1 MTKKMTEE
9 IKYLNVNELK
19 PFEEH
24 PFKVRIDEEMDELV
38 ESIKEN
44 GVVSP
49 IIARPHKDGGYEIIS
64 GHRRAKACEILQL
77 EQAPV
82 IVKDIDDDTAVI
94 LVVDSNLNRENI
106 LPSEKAFAYQ
116 MKLEAIKRKAGRP
129 TKEKMRNLDGKVVST
144 VGDENC
150 GQFVHNKLDP
160 KTRDLL
166 GVEAGE
172 SGRQVQR
179 YIRLTN
185 LIEPL
190 LTMVDEKQI
199 AMTAAVELSYL
210 GSKEQAQVMEVIDAE
225 ATAPSIAQ
233 AIKIHN
239 FSKEGKLSPAVIE
252 SIMQE
257 EKSPKRKVTIGE
269 DKINRYFPKSY
280 TKEQIEETV
289 LKLIQGWY
297 RKRQQSHER

>member
-1 MTKKMTEE
+1 MTNKITDE

-38 ESIKEN
+38 DSIKEN

-77 EQAPV
+77 EQTPV

-129 TKEKMRNLDGKVVST
+129 TKDNLCQ
-144 VGDENC
+144 VGTDLVGVRSDELVAENT
-150 GQFVHNKLDP
+150 D
-160 KTRDLL
+160 DS
-166 GVEAGE
+166 A
-172 SGRQVQR
+172 RQVQR

-185 LIEPL
+185 LIDPL

-210 GSKEQAQVMEVIDAE
+210 GSKEQAQVMEIIDAE

-257 EKSPKRKVTIGE
+257 EKSPKRKVTISE
-269 DKINRYFPKSY
+269 DKINRYFPKNY

-289 LKLIQGWY
+289 LRLIQGWY
-297 RKRQQSHER
+297 KKRQQTHER

>member
-1 MTKKMTEE
+1 MTNKITDE

-129 TKEKMRNLDGKVVST
+129 TKDNLCQ
-144 VGDENC
+144 VGTDLVGVRSDELVAENT
-150 GQFVHNKLDP
+150 D
-160 KTRDLL
+160 DS
-166 GVEAGE
+166 A
-172 SGRQVQR
+172 RQVQR

-185 LIEPL
+185 LIDPL

-210 GSKEQAQVMEVIDAE
+210 GSKEQAQVMEIIDAE

-257 EKSPKRKVTIGE
+257 EKSPKRKVTISE
-269 DKINRYFPKSY
+269 DKINRYFPKNY

-289 LKLIQGWY
+289 LRLIQGWY
-297 RKRQQSHER
+297 KKRQQTHER

>member
-1 MTKKMTEE
+1 MTNKITDE

-38 ESIKEN
+38 DSIKEN

-64 GHRRAKACEILQL
+64 GHRRAKACDILQL

-129 TKEKMRNLDGKVVST
+129 TKDNLCQ
-144 VGDENC
+144 VGTDLVGVRSDELVAENT
-150 GQFVHNKLDP
+150 D
-160 KTRDLL
+160 DS
-166 GVEAGE
+166 A
-172 SGRQVQR
+172 RQVQR

-185 LIEPL
+185 LIDPL

-199 AMTAAVELSYL
+199 SMTAAVELSYL
-210 GSKEQAQVMEVIDAE
+210 GSKEQAQVMEIIDAE

-269 DKINRYFPKSY
+269 DKINRYFPKNY

-289 LKLIQGWY
+289 LRLIQGWY
-297 RKRQQSHER
+297 KKRQQTHER

>member
-1 MTKKMTEE
+1 MTNKTTEE

-64 GHRRAKACEILQL
+64 GHRRVKACEILQL
-77 EQAPV
+77 KQAPV

-94 LVVDSNLNRENI
+94 LVVDSNLNRENV

-129 TKEKMRNLDGKVVST
+129 TKDNVCQIGTDLIGIRS
-144 VGDENC
+144 DELVAENT
-150 GQFVHNKLDP
+150 D
-160 KTRDLL
+160 DS
-166 GVEAGE
+166 A
-172 SGRQVQR
+172 RQVQR

-185 LIEPL
+185 LIDPL

-257 EKSPKRKVTIGE
+257 EKSPKRKVTISE
-269 DKINRYFPKSY
+269 DKINRYFPKNY

-289 LKLIQGWY
+289 LRLIKGWY
-297 RKRQQSHER
+297 KKRQQSHER

>member
-1 MTKKMTEE
+1 MTNKITDE

-24 PFKVRIDEEMDELV
+24 PFKVRFDEEMDELV
-38 ESIKEN
+38 DSIKEN

-94 LVVDSNLNRENI
+94 LVVDSYLNRENI

-129 TKEKMRNLDGKVVST
+129 TKDNLCQ
-144 VGDENC
+144 VGTDLVGVRSDELVAENT
-150 GQFVHNKLDP
+150 D
-160 KTRDLL
+160 DS
-166 GVEAGE
+166 A
-172 SGRQVQR
+172 RQVQR

-185 LIEPL
+185 LIDPL

-210 GSKEQAQVMEVIDAE
+210 GSKEQAQVMEIIDAE

-239 FSKEGKLSPAVIE
+239 FSIEGKLSPAVIE

-257 EKSPKRKVTIGE
+257 ETSPTRKVTISE
-269 DKINRYFPKSY
+269 DKINRYFPKNY

-289 LKLIQGWY
+289 LRLIQGWY
-297 RKRQQSHER
+297 KKRQQTHER

>member
-1 MTKKMTEE
+1 MTNKITEK

-38 ESIKEN
+38 DSIREN

-49 IIARPHKDGGYEIIS
+49 IITRPHKDGGYEIIS

-129 TKEKMRNLDGKVVST
+129 TKENVCQ
-144 VGDENC
+144 VGTDLVGVRSDELVAENT
-150 GQFVHNKLDP
+150 D
-160 KTRDLL
+160 DS
-166 GVEAGE
+166 A
-172 SGRQVQR
+172 RQVQR

-185 LIEPL
+185 LIDPL

-233 AIKIHN
+233 ATKIHN

-257 EKSPKRKVTIGE
+257 EKAPKRKVTISE

-280 TKEQIEETV
+280 SQEQIEETV
-289 LKLIQGWY
+289 LRLIQGWY
-297 RKRQQSHER
+297 KKRQQSHER

>member
-77 EQAPV
+77 KQAPV

-185 LIEPL
+185 LIDPL

-225 ATAPSIAQ
+225 AAAPSIAQ

-269 DKINRYFPKSY
+269 DKINRYFPKNY

-297 RKRQQSHER
+297 RNRQQSHER

>member
-1 MTKKMTEE
+1 MTDE
-9 IKYLNVNELK
+9 IKYLNVSELK

-38 ESIKEN
+38 ESIRDN

-49 IIARPHKDGGYEIIS
+49 IIARPHKDGGFEIIS

-129 TKEKMRNLDGKVVST
+129 TKEKMRNLDGKIVST
-144 VGDENC
+144 VGNENAC
-150 GQFVHNKLDP
+150 QVGTDLIGVRSDKLVAENTD
-160 KTRDLL
+160 DS
-166 GVEAGE
+166 A
-172 SGRQVQR
+172 RQVQR

-185 LIEPL
+185 LIDPM

-210 GSKEQAQVMEVIDAE
+210 GTKEQAQVMEVIDAE

-233 AIKIHN
+233 AIKVHN
-239 FSKEGKLSPAVIE
+239 FSKEGKLSPAVIK

-289 LKLIQGWY
+289 LRLIQGWY
-297 RKRQQSHER
+297 KKRQQSQER

>member
-1 MTKKMTEE
+1 MTNKITDE

-38 ESIKEN
+38 DSIKEN

-129 TKEKMRNLDGKVVST
+129 TKDNLCQ
-144 VGDENC
+144 VGTDLVGVRSDELVAENT
-150 GQFVHNKLDP
+150 D
-160 KTRDLL
+160 DS
-166 GVEAGE
+166 A
-172 SGRQVQR
+172 RQVHR

-185 LIEPL
+185 LIDPL

-210 GSKEQAQVMEVIDAE
+210 GSKEQAQVMEIIDAE

-257 EKSPKRKVTIGE
+257 EKSPKRKVTISE
-269 DKINRYFPKSY
+269 DKINRYFPKNY

-289 LKLIQGWY
+289 LRLIQGWY
-297 RKRQQSHER
+297 KKRQQTHER

>member
-1 MTKKMTEE
+1 MTNKITDE

-129 TKEKMRNLDGKVVST
+129 TKDNLCQ
-144 VGDENC
+144 VGTDLVGVRSDELVAENT
-150 GQFVHNKLDP
+150 D
-160 KTRDLL
+160 DS
-166 GVEAGE
+166 A
-172 SGRQVQR
+172 RQVQR

-185 LIEPL
+185 LIDPL

>member
-77 EQAPV
+77 KQAPV

-144 VGDENC
+144 VVDENSR
-150 GQFVHNKLDP
+150 QFVGNLESADIVGKD
-160 KTRDLL
+160 
-166 GVEAGE
+166 AGE
-172 SGRQVQR
+172 SGIQVQR

-185 LIEPL
+185 LIDPL

>member
-1 MTKKMTEE
+1 MTNKITDE

-129 TKEKMRNLDGKVVST
+129 TKESLRNIDGNSR
-144 VGDENC
+144 
-150 GQFVHNKLDP
+150 QFVGNLESADIVGKD
-160 KTRDLL
+160 
-166 GVEAGE
+166 AGE

-185 LIEPL
+185 LIDPL
-190 LTMVDEKQI
+190 LNMVDDKQI

-289 LKLIQGWY
+289 LRLIQGWY
-297 RKRQQSHER
+297 KKRQQSHER

>member
-1 MTKKMTEE
+1 MTNKITEE

-24 PFKVRIDEEMDELV
+24 PFKVRIDEEMDEFV
-38 ESIKEN
+38 DSIKEN

-129 TKEKMRNLDGKVVST
+129 TKDNVCQ
-144 VGDENC
+144 VGTDLVGVRSDELIAENT
-150 GQFVHNKLDP
+150 NDS
-160 KTRDLL
+160 
-166 GVEAGE
+166 A
-172 SGRQVQR
+172 RQVQR

-185 LIEPL
+185 LIDPL
-190 LTMVDEKQI
+190 LNMVDEKQI
-199 AMTAAVELSYL
+199 AMTAAVELSFL

-257 EKSPKRKVTIGE
+257 EKSPKRKVTISE

-289 LKLIQGWY
+289 LRLIQGWY
-297 RKRQQSHER
+297 KKRQQSHER

>member
-38 ESIKEN
+38 ESIREN

-82 IVKDIDDDTAVI
+82 IVKNIDDDTAVI

-129 TKEKMRNLDGKVVST
+129 TKESMRNLDGKVVST
-144 VGDENC
+144 VVDENSR
-150 GQFVHNKLDP
+150 QFVGNLESADIVGKD
-160 KTRDLL
+160 
-166 GVEAGE
+166 AGE

-185 LIEPL
+185 LIDPL

-233 AIKIHN
+233 ATKIHN

-257 EKSPKRKVTIGE
+257 EKAPKRKVIISE
-269 DKINRYFPKSY
+269 DKINRYFPKNY

-289 LKLIQGWY
+289 LRLIQGWY
-297 RKRQQSHER
+297 KKRQQSHER

>member
-1 MTKKMTEE
+1 MTNKTTEE

-38 ESIKEN
+38 DSIREN

-129 TKEKMRNLDGKVVST
+129 TKDNVCQIGTDL
-144 VGDENC
+144 VGVRSDELVAENTE
-150 GQFVHNKLDP
+150 DS
-160 KTRDLL
+160 
-166 GVEAGE
+166 A
-172 SGRQVQR
+172 RQVQR

-185 LIEPL
+185 LIDPL

-233 AIKIHN
+233 ATKIHN

-257 EKSPKRKVTIGE
+257 EKAPKRKVTISE

-280 TKEQIEETV
+280 SQEQIEETV
-289 LKLIQGWY
+289 LRLIQGWY
-297 RKRQQSHER
+297 KKRQQSHER

>member
-1 MTKKMTEE
+1 MTNKTTEE

-64 GHRRAKACEILQL
+64 GHRRVKACEILQL
-77 EQAPV
+77 KQAPV

-129 TKEKMRNLDGKVVST
+129 TKDNVCQIGTDLIGIRS
-144 VGDENC
+144 DELVAENT
-150 GQFVHNKLDP
+150 D
-160 KTRDLL
+160 DS
-166 GVEAGE
+166 A
-172 SGRQVQR
+172 RQVQR

-185 LIEPL
+185 LIDPL

-210 GSKEQAQVMEVIDAE
+210 GSKEQAPVMEVIDAE

-257 EKSPKRKVTIGE
+257 EKSPKRKVTISE
-269 DKINRYFPKSY
+269 DKINRYFPKNY

-289 LKLIQGWY
+289 LRLIKGWY
-297 RKRQQSHER
+297 KKRQQSHER

>member
-9 IKYLNVNELK
+9 IKYLNVSELK

-38 ESIKEN
+38 ESIREN

-49 IIARPHKDGGYEIIS
+49 IIARPHKDGGFEIIS

-129 TKEKMRNLDGKVVST
+129 TKEKMRNLDGKIVST
-144 VGDENC
+144 VVDENV
-150 GQFVHNKLDP
+150 GQIVPNLIGKRS
-160 KTRDLL
+160 TEII
-166 GVEAGE
+166 GEQSGE
-172 SGRQVQR
+172 SYKQVQR

-185 LIEPL
+185 LIDPL

-233 AIKIHN
+233 ATKIHN

-257 EKSPKRKVTIGE
+257 EKSPKRKVTISE

-289 LKLIQGWY
+289 LRLIKGWY
-297 RKRQQSHER
+297 KKRQQSHER

>member
-1 MTKKMTEE
+1 MTNKITDE

-38 ESIKEN
+38 DSIKEN

-129 TKEKMRNLDGKVVST
+129 TKDNLCQ
-144 VGDENC
+144 VGTDLVGVRSDELVAENT
-150 GQFVHNKLDP
+150 D
-160 KTRDLL
+160 DS
-166 GVEAGE
+166 A
-172 SGRQVQR
+172 RQVQR

-185 LIEPL
+185 LIDPL

-210 GSKEQAQVMEVIDAE
+210 GSKEQAQVMEIIDAE

-257 EKSPKRKVTIGE
+257 EKSPKRKVTISE
-269 DKINRYFPKSY
+269 
-280 TKEQIEETV
+280 
-289 LKLIQGWY
+289 
-297 RKRQQSHER
+297 

>member
-1 MTKKMTEE
+1 MTNKTTEE

-64 GHRRAKACEILQL
+64 GHRRVKACEILQL
-77 EQAPV
+77 KQAPV

-129 TKEKMRNLDGKVVST
+129 TKDNVCQIGTDLIGIRS
-144 VGDENC
+144 DELVAENT
-150 GQFVHNKLDP
+150 D
-160 KTRDLL
+160 DS
-166 GVEAGE
+166 A
-172 SGRQVQR
+172 RQVQR

-185 LIEPL
+185 LIDPL

-257 EKSPKRKVTIGE
+257 EKSPKRKVTISE
-269 DKINRYFPKSY
+269 DKINRYFPKNY

-289 LKLIQGWY
+289 LRLIKGWY
-297 RKRQQSHER
+297 KKRQQSHER

>member
-38 ESIKEN
+38 ESIREN

-129 TKEKMRNLDGKVVST
+129 TKEKMRNLDGKIVST
-144 VGDENC
+144 VVDENV
-150 GQFVHNKLDP
+150 GQIVPNLIGKRS
-160 KTRDLL
+160 TEII
-166 GVEAGE
+166 GEQSGE
-172 SGRQVQR
+172 SYKQVQR

-185 LIEPL
+185 LIDPL

-233 AIKIHN
+233 ATKIHN

-289 LKLIQGWY
+289 LRLIQGWY
-297 RKRQQSHER
+297 KKRQQSQER

>member
-82 IVKDIDDDTAVI
+82 MVKDIDDDTAVI

-116 MKLEAIKRKAGRP
+116 MKLEAIKRKTGRP
-129 TKEKMRNLDGKVVST
+129 TKEKMRNLDGKIVST
-144 VGDENC
+144 VVDENV
-150 GQFVHNKLDP
+150 GQIVPNLIGKRS
-160 KTRDLL
+160 TEII
-166 GVEAGE
+166 GEQSGE
-172 SGRQVQR
+172 SYKQVQR

-185 LIEPL
+185 LIDPL

-233 AIKIHN
+233 ATKIHN
-239 FSKEGKLSPAVIE
+239 FSREGKLSPAVIE

-257 EKSPKRKVTIGE
+257 EKSPKRKVTISE
-269 DKINRYFPKSY
+269 DKINRYFPKNY

-289 LKLIQGWY
+289 LRLIQGWY
-297 RKRQQSHER
+297 KKRQQSHER

>member
-9 IKYLNVNELK
+9 IKYLNVSELK

-38 ESIKEN
+38 ESIRDN

-49 IIARPHKDGGYEIIS
+49 IIARPHKDGGFEIIS

-129 TKEKMRNLDGKVVST
+129 TKEKMRNLDGKIVST
-144 VGDENC
+144 VGDENAC
-150 GQFVHNKLDP
+150 QVGTDLIGVRSDKLVAENTD
-160 KTRDLL
+160 DS
-166 GVEAGE
+166 A
-172 SGRQVQR
+172 RQIQR

-185 LIEPL
+185 LIDPL

-233 AIKIHN
+233 AIKMHN
-239 FSKEGKLSPAVIE
+239 FSKEGKLSPAVIK

-289 LKLIQGWY
+289 LRLIQGWY
-297 RKRQQSHER
+297 KKRQQSQER

>member
-1 MTKKMTEE
+1 MTNKITDE

-38 ESIKEN
+38 DSIKEN

-129 TKEKMRNLDGKVVST
+129 TKDNLCQGGTDL
-144 VGDENC
+144 VGVRSDELVAENT
-150 GQFVHNKLDP
+150 D
-160 KTRDLL
+160 DS
-166 GVEAGE
+166 A
-172 SGRQVQR
+172 RQVQR

-185 LIEPL
+185 LIDPL

-210 GSKEQAQVMEVIDAE
+210 GSKEQAQVMEIIDAE

-257 EKSPKRKVTIGE
+257 EKSPKRKVTISE
-269 DKINRYFPKSY
+269 DKINRYFPKNY

-289 LKLIQGWY
+289 LRLIQGWY
-297 RKRQQSHER
+297 KKRQQTHER

>member
-1 MTKKMTEE
+1 M
-9 IKYLNVNELK
+9 
-19 PFEEH
+19 
-24 PFKVRIDEEMDELV
+24 
-38 ESIKEN
+38 
-44 GVVSP
+44 
-49 IIARPHKDGGYEIIS
+49 
-64 GHRRAKACEILQL
+64 
-77 EQAPV
+77 
-82 IVKDIDDDTAVI
+82 
-94 LVVDSNLNRENI
+94 
-106 LPSEKAFAYQ
+106 PSEKAFAYQ

-185 LIEPL
+185 LIDPL

-289 LKLIQGWY
+289 LRLIQGWY
-297 RKRQQSHER
+297 KKRQQSHER

>member
-49 IIARPHKDGGYEIIS
+49 IIARPHKDGGYEIRS
-64 GHRRAKACEILQL
+64 GHRRAKACEILPL
-77 EQAPV
+77 KQAPV

-129 TKEKMRNLDGKVVST
+129 TKDNLCQ
-144 VGDENC
+144 VGTDLVGVRSDELVAENT
-150 GQFVHNKLDP
+150 D
-160 KTRDLL
+160 DS
-166 GVEAGE
+166 A
-172 SGRQVQR
+172 RQVQR

-185 LIEPL
+185 LIDPL

-210 GSKEQAQVMEVIDAE
+210 GSKEQAQVMEIIDAE

-257 EKSPKRKVTIGE
+257 EKSPKRKVTISE
-269 DKINRYFPKSY
+269 DKINRYFPKNY

-289 LKLIQGWY
+289 LRLIQGWY
-297 RKRQQSHER
+297 KKRQQTHER

>member
-172 SGRQVQR
+172 RGRQVQR

-185 LIEPL
+185 LIDPL

>member
-1 MTKKMTEE
+1 MNKKMTEE

-64 GHRRAKACEILQL
+64 GHRRVKACEILQL

-144 VGDENC
+144 VVDENV
-150 GQFVHNKLDP
+150 GQIVPNLIGKRS
-160 KTRDLL
+160 TEII
-166 GVEAGE
+166 GEQSGE
-172 SGRQVQR
+172 SYKQVQR

-185 LIEPL
+185 LIDPL

-210 GSKEQAQVMEVIDAE
+210 GSKEQAQVMEVIVA
-225 ATAPSIAQ
+225 
-233 AIKIHN
+233 
-239 FSKEGKLSPAVIE
+239 
-252 SIMQE
+252 
-257 EKSPKRKVTIGE
+257 
-269 DKINRYFPKSY
+269 
-280 TKEQIEETV
+280 
-289 LKLIQGWY
+289 
-297 RKRQQSHER
+297 

>member
-1 MTKKMTEE
+1 MTNKITDE

-38 ESIKEN
+38 DSIKEN

-129 TKEKMRNLDGKVVST
+129 TKDNLCQ
-144 VGDENC
+144 VGTDLVGVRSDELVAENT
-150 GQFVHNKLDP
+150 D
-160 KTRDLL
+160 DS
-166 GVEAGE
+166 A
-172 SGRQVQR
+172 RQVQR

-185 LIEPL
+185 LIDPL

-210 GSKEQAQVMEVIDAE
+210 GSKEQAQVMEIIDAE

-257 EKSPKRKVTIGE
+257 EKSPKRKVTISE
-269 DKINRYFPKSY
+269 DKINRYFPKNY

-297 RKRQQSHER
+297 KKRQQSHER

>member
-1 MTKKMTEE
+1 MNKKMTEE

-64 GHRRAKACEILQL
+64 GHRRVKACEILQL

-116 MKLEAIKRKAGRP
+116 MKLEAIRRKAGRP

-144 VGDENC
+144 VVDENV
-150 GQFVHNKLDP
+150 GQIVPNLIGKRS
-160 KTRDLL
+160 TEII
-166 GVEAGE
+166 GEQSGE
-172 SGRQVQR
+172 SYKQVQR

-185 LIEPL
+185 LIDPL

-233 AIKIHN
+233 ATKIHN

-257 EKSPKRKVTIGE
+257 EKSPKRKVTISE
-269 DKINRYFPKSY
+269 DKINRYFPKNY

-289 LKLIQGWY
+289 LRLIKGWY
-297 RKRQQSHER
+297 KKRQQSHER

>member
-1 MTKKMTEE
+1 MTNKITDE

-38 ESIKEN
+38 DSIKEN

-129 TKEKMRNLDGKVVST
+129 TKDNLCQ
-144 VGDENC
+144 VGTDLVGVRSDELVAENT
-150 GQFVHNKLDP
+150 D
-160 KTRDLL
+160 DS
-166 GVEAGE
+166 A
-172 SGRQVQR
+172 RQVQR

-185 LIEPL
+185 LIDPL

-210 GSKEQAQVMEVIDAE
+210 GSKEQAQVMEIIDAE

-289 LKLIQGWY
+289 LRLIQGWY
-297 RKRQQSHER
+297 KKRQQSHER

>member
-1 MTKKMTEE
+1 MTNKITDE

-38 ESIKEN
+38 DSIKEN

-129 TKEKMRNLDGKVVST
+129 TKDNLCQ
-144 VGDENC
+144 VGTDLVGVRSDELVAENT
-150 GQFVHNKLDP
+150 D
-160 KTRDLL
+160 DS
-166 GVEAGE
+166 A
-172 SGRQVQR
+172 RQVQR

-185 LIEPL
+185 LIDPL

-210 GSKEQAQVMEVIDAE
+210 GSKEQSQVMEIIDAE

-257 EKSPKRKVTIGE
+257 EKSPKRKVTISE
-269 DKINRYFPKSY
+269 DKINRYFPKNY

-289 LKLIQGWY
+289 LRLIQGWY
-297 RKRQQSHER
+297 KKRQQTHER

>member
-9 IKYLNVNELK
+9 IKYLNVSELK

-38 ESIKEN
+38 ESIRDN

-49 IIARPHKDGGYEIIS
+49 IIARPHKDGGIEIIS

-129 TKEKMRNLDGKVVST
+129 TKESIRNLDINSR
-144 VGDENC
+144 
-150 GQFVHNKLDP
+150 QFVGNLESADIVGKD
-160 KTRDLL
+160 
-166 GVEAGE
+166 AGE

-185 LIEPL
+185 LIDPL

-199 AMTAAVELSYL
+199 AITAAVELSYL
-210 GSKEQAQVMEVIDAE
+210 GSKEQTQVMEVIDAE

-233 AIKIHN
+233 ATKIHN
-239 FSKEGKLSPAVIE
+239 FSKEGKLSPVVIE

-257 EKSPKRKVTIGE
+257 EKSPKRKVTISE
-269 DKINRYFPKSY
+269 DKINRYFPENY

-289 LKLIQGWY
+289 LRLIRGWY
-297 RKRQQSHER
+297 KKRQQSQER

>member
-1 MTKKMTEE
+1 MTKKMIEE

-64 GHRRAKACEILQL
+64 GHRRAKACDILQL

-210 GSKEQAQVMEVIDAE
+210 GSKEQAQVMEIIDAE

-257 EKSPKRKVTIGE
+257 EKSPKRKVTISE
-269 DKINRYFPKSY
+269 DKINRYFPKNY

-289 LKLIQGWY
+289 LRLIQGWY
-297 RKRQQSHER
+297 KKRQQTHER

>member
-1 MTKKMTEE
+1 
-9 IKYLNVNELK
+9 
-19 PFEEH
+19 
-24 PFKVRIDEEMDELV
+24 
-38 ESIKEN
+38 
-44 GVVSP
+44 
-49 IIARPHKDGGYEIIS
+49 
-64 GHRRAKACEILQL
+64 
-77 EQAPV
+77 
-82 IVKDIDDDTAVI
+82 
-94 LVVDSNLNRENI
+94 
-106 LPSEKAFAYQ
+106 
-116 MKLEAIKRKAGRP
+116 
-129 TKEKMRNLDGKVVST
+129 MRNLDGKVVST
-144 VGDENC
+144 VVDENVC
-150 GQFVHNKLDP
+150 QVGTHLIGVRSDKLVAENTD
-160 KTRDLL
+160 DS
-166 GVEAGE
+166 A
-172 SGRQVQR
+172 RQVQR

-185 LIEPL
+185 LIDPL

-257 EKSPKRKVTIGE
+257 EKSPKRKVTISE